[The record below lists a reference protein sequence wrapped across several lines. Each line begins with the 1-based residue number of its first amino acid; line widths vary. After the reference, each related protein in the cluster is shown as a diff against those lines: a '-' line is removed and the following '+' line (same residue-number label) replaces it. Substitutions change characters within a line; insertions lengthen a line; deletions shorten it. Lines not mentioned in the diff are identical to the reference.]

1 MPASGLRGWGG
12 GRLGGAGGGGGGSGG
27 GLGWDLFLPSGQ
39 EAQKQFP

>member
-12 GRLGGAGGGGGGSGG
+12 GSWG
-27 GLGWDLFLPSGQ
+27 GLGGDLFLPSGQ